1 MYGYKFILLGIILNS
16 SIICGQFSK
25 KGIFTFGAITG
36 NDVPK
41 LWSKYQSSISYIP
54 TISFKKNVSNQSI
67 LDFEWGY
74 QLQGNYSG
82 ESLYKTIQKPY
93 RFWTRY
99 SNEKLEARLGLQKII
114 FGPTQILR
122 PLSWFDSF
130 DIKNPTN
137 ETYGVEALR
146 IKWFSSNN
154 NTFWSWLIKDDL
166 DTISYGGRYEFLSQL
181 GEVGLTIHNDP
192 INSYQIIGQ
201 TGIPINKAHNR
212 MAIDYRYDGIIGF
225 WNESTLIQSKKTQVI
240 LATFGADY
248 TLPIL
253 NGVLVM
259 IETMYASNK
268 NNDQNK
274 TENYSAFMANLPL
287 GITLSLIHI

>member
-82 ESLYKTIQKPY
+82 DSLYKTIQKPY

-99 SNEKLEARLGLQKII
+99 SN
-114 FGPTQILR
+114 
-122 PLSWFDSF
+122 
-130 DIKNPTN
+130 
-137 ETYGVEALR
+137 
-146 IKWFSSNN
+146 
-154 NTFWSWLIKDDL
+154 
-166 DTISYGGRYEFLSQL
+166 
-181 GEVGLTIHNDP
+181 
-192 INSYQIIGQ
+192 
-201 TGIPINKAHNR
+201 
-212 MAIDYRYDGIIGF
+212 
-225 WNESTLIQSKKTQVI
+225 
-240 LATFGADY
+240 
-248 TLPIL
+248 
-253 NGVLVM
+253 
-259 IETMYASNK
+259 
-268 NNDQNK
+268 
-274 TENYSAFMANLPL
+274 
-287 GITLSLIHI
+287 